1 MSLVLGPLLRHVDAD
16 SATVWVETASAAAVV
31 VRAGRA
37 SGSARTFAVHGHHYA
52 LVEVTG
58 LEPGSA
64 TAYVVE
70 VDGEQVWPEPGSA
83 HPPSR
88 IHTLQPGRALRLAYG
103 SCRVSAPHDEATHAR
118 FGVDAL
124 RTYGLHLADG
134 HEAAPDLLL
143 LLGDQVYADETSEAM
158 RAFISARRD
167 PDSPPGWELRD
178 YEEYAEIYRLA
189 WSDPATRWLL
199 STVPSAMI
207 FDDHDIR
214 DDWNISASWRRDM
227 WATDWWRDRIVGG
240 LGAYWVHQHLGNL
253 GAASRA
259 EDPLW
264 QQVVAHEGPDELDL
278 SAALDELV
286 ERADRHP
293 TTFRW
298 SFARQVDDQVRL
310 VVVDS
315 RAARVFEDERRSMVD
330 DEEMDWLDRQLR
342 GDVDHL
348 LIATSLPFLLSPGLH
363 HVEAAVEVV
372 NGGLLGRHGRRVGEW
387 LRRALDIE
395 HWAAF
400 QEGFA
405 QVGSM
410 VRDVAAG
417 RRGRAPATIT
427 FLSGDVHHSYLV
439 EAEPAPDGPDLQGP
453 GTGAASRILQAVC
466 SPMRNPLPRAVRA
479 GVRVAARGRARPT
492 GRMLGRRVPPSPLH
506 WRMTH
511 GPWFENLLATLEAG
525 PEGLRLTWSTG
536 VVVDGDHERPQWQ
549 QVARVDV

>member
-16 SATVWVETASAAAVV
+16 SATVWVETASAAAVE
-31 VRAGRA
+31 VRAGGA
-37 SGSARTFAVHGHHYA
+37 SGHARTFAVHGHHYA

-64 TAYVVE
+64 TAYTVE
-70 VDGEQVWPEPGSA
+70 VGGEQVWPETGSSY
-83 HPPSR
+83 PPPR
-88 IHTLQPGRALRLAYG
+88 IHTLQPGRPLRLAYG
-103 SCRVSAPHDEATHAR
+103 SCRVSAPHDEASHDR

-124 RTYGLHLADG
+124 RTYGLHLADE
-134 HEAAPDLLL
+134 HEVVPDLLL

-158 RAFISARRD
+158 RAFISSRRD
-167 PDSPPGWELRD
+167 ADQPPGWELRD

-253 GAASRA
+253 DAASRA
-259 EDPLW
+259 QDPLW
-264 QQVVAHEGPDELDL
+264 RQVADHEDPDELDL

-286 ERADRHP
+286 ERADKQP

-298 SFARQVDDQVRL
+298 SFARQLDDQARL

-315 RAARVFEDERRSMVD
+315 RAARVFEEQRRSMVD

-348 LIATSLPFLLSPGLH
+348 LIGTSLPYLLSPGLH

-372 NGGLLGRHGRRVGEW
+372 NGGLLGRHGRRAGEW

-410 VRDVAAG
+410 VREVAAG
-417 RRGRAPATIT
+417 RRGRAPVTIT

-439 EAEPAPDGPDLQGP
+439 EAEPAPGGPDLEGP
-453 GTGAASRILQAVC
+453 GTASRILQAVC

-511 GPWFENLLATLEAG
+511 GPWFENLLATLEAS
-525 PEGLRLTWSTG
+525 PDGLRLTWSTG
-536 VVVDGDHERPQWQ
+536 VVVDDDHQRPRWQ